1 MPGFDSRKVSFAF
14 QQEVTFDAHLN
25 GENALCKSSESR
37 KSRNKSADTLK
48 SLIGSTGYR
57 MKLASECVEPER
69 LERVNRID
77 QLESADVLVKLHE
90 EARASRVAAQAI
102 ELRGSV

>member
-1 MPGFDSRKVSFAF
+1 
-14 QQEVTFDAHLN
+14 
-25 GENALCKSSESR
+25 
-37 KSRNKSADTLK
+37 
-48 SLIGSTGYR
+48 
-57 MKLASECVEPER
+57 MKLTSECVEPER